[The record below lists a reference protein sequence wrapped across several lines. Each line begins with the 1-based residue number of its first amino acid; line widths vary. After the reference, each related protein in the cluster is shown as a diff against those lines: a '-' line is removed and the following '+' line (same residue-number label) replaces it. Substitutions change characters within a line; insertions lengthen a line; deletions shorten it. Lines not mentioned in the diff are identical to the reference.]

1 MKKYNITLPNDV
13 VLYMQRLHMENVAM
27 SNILS
32 NIFMGQIES
41 TNERYEKFLND
52 YKNNSFEYIMAK
64 EAITN
69 TFVPEKLK
77 SHDTSWY
84 INFETNCL
92 EVTQHCDC
100 EVEFDEKVQTIL

>member
-13 VLYMQRLHMENVAM
+13 VLYMQRLHMEDMAM

-32 NIFMGQIES
+32 KIFMGQIES
-41 TNERYEKFLND
+41 TNERYEKFLDD
-52 YKNNSFEYIMAK
+52 YKNNNFEYTMAK

-69 TFVPEKLK
+69 TFVPDELK
-77 SHDTSWY
+77 SHNISWY

-92 EVTQHCDC
+92 ELTQHCNC
-100 EVEFDEKVQTIL
+100 EVKLDEKIQTIL